1 MLLVNTSYYA
11 ILHMTHTWA
20 RHKQVSRNRHW
31 CQRSKDVRWS
41 RSWTARFSSS
51 AGVQN
56 IHVSTLC
63 AWEGTNTSEL
73 KAPYKR
79 RHASTFR
86 CIMQGEGWGLFSQ
99 KPLSNPHLTCL
110 PGKHVDRRNTTRWCS
125 RPSRTRNLRH
135 LGEDRGWW
143 WRWLALK
150 V

>member
-79 RHASTFR
+79 RHVSTFR

-99 KPLSNPHLTCL
+99 KPLWVILISPAFLENMLTGGIL
-110 PGKHVDRRNTTRWCS
+110 LGGAAGPPGPGTWGI
-125 RPSRTRNLRH
+125 
-135 LGEDRGWW
+135 LGKTEGGGGGG
-143 WRWLALK
+143 LL
-150 V
+150 